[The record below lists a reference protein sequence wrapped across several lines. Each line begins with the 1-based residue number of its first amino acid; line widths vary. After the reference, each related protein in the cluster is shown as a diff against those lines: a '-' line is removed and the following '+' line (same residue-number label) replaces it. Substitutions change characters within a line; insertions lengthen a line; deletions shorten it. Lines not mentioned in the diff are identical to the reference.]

1 MRSRTSRGVPEWS
14 GGKELYIGSAIL
26 AIGTSF
32 GVIGIV
38 PGPPEGSR
46 GSTGGVHLP
55 RGATWAVGGA
65 HWPIWA
71 KGTSPKRP
79 MRQERKKM
87 GESYKGK
94 APPRCLGE
102 DGLLPTLGRTLPWRK
117 GQGLRLPL
125 SLGPIYSGEK
135 EEQTNP
141 NALALPPPCN
151 TSSSSRSCLA
161 KPCRSSAAST
171 TTPSC
176 WIFLNLSFP
185 LAGSRRRR
193 RLPSRT
199 CVERGGAVRSALDHR

>member
-1 MRSRTSRGVPEWS
+1 MRSRTSRGGPEWS
-14 GGKELYIGSAIL
+14 GGKELYIGSAVS

-46 GSTGGVHLP
+46 GSTRWGHLP
-55 RGATWAVGGA
+55 WWATWALGGA
-65 HWPIWA
+65 PWPAWA
-71 KGTSPKRP
+71 KGHQPQEAHAPREKKR
-79 MRQERKKM
+79 

-135 EEQTNP
+135 EDQTNP
-141 NALALPPPCN
+141 NALAPPSSLQHLLLLP
-151 TSSSSRSCLA
+151 
-161 KPCRSSAAST
+161 
-171 TTPSC
+171 
-176 WIFLNLSFP
+176 
-185 LAGSRRRR
+185 
-193 RLPSRT
+193 
-199 CVERGGAVRSALDHR
+199 